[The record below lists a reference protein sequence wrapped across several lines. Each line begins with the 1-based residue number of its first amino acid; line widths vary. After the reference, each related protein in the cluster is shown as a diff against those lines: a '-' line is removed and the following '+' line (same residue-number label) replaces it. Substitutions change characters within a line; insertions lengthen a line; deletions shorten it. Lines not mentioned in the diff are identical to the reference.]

1 MPEDSGVA
9 PSIPSGSAARPASRS
24 GLTGIGDRLPDF
36 PWDRL
41 LPYKQ
46 RAAAHPD
53 GIADLSVGTPVDP
66 TPETVQEALRAAAN
80 APGYPTVWGTPELR
94 ASIIGYLRRRA
105 GSVELTEDSVLP
117 TIGSKELVASL
128 PSQLGVRPG
137 HTVLIPEIAYPTYA
151 VGALLAGATYVASDS
166 TLSVGPLDVP
176 LVWLNSPA
184 NPTGR
189 VLGVDHL
196 RKVVSWARERGA
208 IVASDEC
215 YLECAWDVEP
225 VSVLDPAVNGG
236 SLDSIIS
243 VHSLSKRSNLAGY
256 RAAFIAGDPVLV
268 AALREVR
275 KHSGAMVPAPVQAAM
290 RAALDD
296 DAHVEEQRQRYL
308 ARRSVLRAALE
319 SAGFRIDHS
328 EASLYLWAS
337 RGEPCMDTID
347 WLADRGILA
356 APGDFYGPQGAQH
369 VRIALTATDERIESA
384 AQRLTLT

>member
-1 MPEDSGVA
+1 MSQTRLSGV
-9 PSIPSGSAARPASRS
+9 GS
-24 GLTGIGDRLPDF
+24 RLPDF

-41 LPYKQ
+41 TAY
-46 RAAAHPD
+46 RRTAAAHHD
-53 GIADLSVGTPVDP
+53 GLVDLSVGTPVDP
-66 TPETVQEALRAAAN
+66 TPEVVQTALREAAN

-105 GSVELTEDSVLP
+105 GSVELTDDCVLP
-117 TIGSKELVASL
+117 TIGSKELVAAL
-128 PSQLGVRPG
+128 PAQLGVRPG
-137 HTVLIPEIAYPTYA
+137 QTVLIPEVAYPTYA
-151 VGALLAGATYVASDS
+151 VGALLAGAGYLASDA
-166 TLSVGPLDVP
+166 TLSAGPLDVP

-208 IVASDEC
+208 VVASDEC

-256 RAAFIAGDPVLV
+256 RAAFIAGDPTLV
-268 AALREVR
+268 SALREVR
-275 KHSGAMVPAPVQAAM
+275 KHAGAMVGSPVQAAM

-296 DAHVEEQRQRYL
+296 DAHVEQQRARYR
-308 ARRSVLRAALE
+308 ARRAALRPALE
-319 SAGFRIDHS
+319 RAGFRIDHS
-328 EASLYLWAS
+328 EASLYLWAT
-337 RGEPCMDTID
+337 RDEPCMDTVGR
-347 WLADRGILA
+347 LADLGILV
-356 APGDFYGPQGAQH
+356 APGDFYGPHGARH
-369 VRIALTATDERIESA
+369 VRVALTATDERVEA
-384 AQRLTLT
+384 AARRLT